1 MFEVTE
7 TFVALF
13 NGETKVVQLGTITS
27 VSKYSKLH
35 PTAFPA
41 ELYGVI
47 VTYIIVSSGKSVG
60 GL

>member
-1 MFEVTE
+1 ME
-7 TFVALF
+7 TLVALF

-41 ELYGVI
+41 EL
-47 VTYIIVSSGKSVG
+47 
-60 GL
+60 